1 MLKLSKTAIRELTK
15 MYRAVLL
22 GALMASTFIATGA
35 AAANG
40 DVNLS
45 VAGSEVAE
53 LPSGTK
59 IGTVA
64 GLGTAAYT
72 NSTAYATAAQGIKAD
87 NAATAIATYGDIVT
101 HNTSEF
107 ATSAQG
113 TKADSALQQ
122 SDIATGST
130 PGTIAVKGTDVSVN
144 LDSIDLTGTTTAN
157 IIEAS
162 GSITAAGGIS
172 TKKSTGEFEDASLGR
187 TGIIATGDDDSAPVT
202 GLLVTTT
209 NTAGTVSDTT
219 DDENMVFA
227 VTSDGVSIEG
237 KTKGNTT
244 GLFVSATDTQGTS
257 EVDDDVT
264 TEFEVAS
271 NGVKITG
278 NETVTG
284 TFNVAQNTTDPTKYN
299 FTVDADGNVISAGTL
314 TSTGASIAGTTTISK
329 TATDDSAPVTALFV
343 TATNETT
350 NADYTG
356 QSKLGVTSSAV
367 DISSSNLNIGTGSGS
382 NTISIGTGTG
392 QSTIKLGNT
401 TVGTSA
407 DTVDINAQLKVGEWE
422 DTDTNKHYRLSVLGD
437 HDENVV
443 KIDTTNGLEVD
454 RGSLNVGRTSSGTYN
469 FSVNSSGLVTTESGL
484 KIKDNTVSAI
494 DTGATPKYVTTENN
508 DTTMATVK
516 TVLTSAENAVYT
528 GTGPNLLAVPSG
540 DPPRTINNAIDTLD
554 EKMGDV
560 STLDDDNYKIGTTDY
575 TAKGNLTNGG
585 AYDPTSVVEAL
596 KNVDQSIGKIHGL
609 ITQSGD
615 TKTFNGSGTTASTN
629 IVDDVYKGNLAVGT
643 TVEDHLVSLDNA
655 VGNRSLESA
664 NTNINNAMS
673 GTSLAAGLK
682 AAGDAIGNQTYSNS
696 ETVNY
701 DVITTGTNL
710 TNAVSQVASNI
721 GPAISSVQDRNTG
734 KIKVGN
740 TVNANISA
748 LDAAIGSNVTS
759 ENNIDADNTVNAN
772 ITALDTKMGKVSELG
787 TYSQRKGN
795 LNSATGVTPST
806 VVQALENVDRSIG
819 DRTLKSANGAI
830 NTGMATSL
838 SDGLRAAGDQIGSLN
853 YNSTHYISKGENI
866 TSAISALDSN
876 LHRVDEKVKKMD
888 KQMKSGFASMAAV
901 AGLRPNARACSDTQI
916 AIGGGYYRGQT
927 GVALGGFHYVNDNLM
942 LNLGAGYAGN
952 QSATVSGGLTF
963 GW

>member
-35 AAANG
+35 VADNG

-45 VAGSEVAE
+45 VAGSEVAG
-53 LPSGTK
+53 LSSGTK
-59 IGTVA
+59 IGTVE

-72 NSTAYATAAQGIKAD
+72 NSSAYATAAQGTKAD
-87 NAATAIATYGDIVT
+87 NAAAAIATYGNIVTHNTSEFATSAQGTKADNAAAAIATYGNIVT

-157 IIEAS
+157 VIEAS

-187 TGIIATGDDDSAPVT
+187 TGIIATGDTPVT

-209 NTAGTVSDTT
+209 NTGTVSDTT
-219 DDENMVFA
+219 DDEETLLRVA
-227 VTSDGVSIEG
+227 SDGVSIEG
-237 KTKGNTT
+237 KAYGNTT

-284 TFNVAQNTTDPTKYN
+284 TFSVAQNTTDSTKYN
-299 FTVDADGNVISAGTL
+299 FTVDANGNVENAGTL
-314 TSTGASIAGTTTISK
+314 TSTGAITAKGGITTNAGTL
-329 TATDDSAPVTALFV
+329 SAPVYNSAQLGS
-343 TATNETT
+343 TT
-350 NADYTG
+350 VYNDDGTYSTT
-356 QSKLGVTSSAV
+356 LSA
-367 DISSSNLNIGTGSGS
+367 ISDGATGS
-382 NTISIGTGTG
+382 
-392 QSTIKLGNT
+392 L
-401 TVGTSA
+401 
-407 DTVDINAQLKVGEWE
+407 
-422 DTDTNKHYRLSVLGD
+422 
-437 HDENVV
+437 
-443 KIDTTNGLEVD
+443 
-454 RGSLNVGRTSSGTYN
+454 LNVGTGIKINGEVGKSATLTAISDGATGSLLNVETGMEVNGTLTAKKGITITTGESLTLGGK
-469 FSVNSSGLVTTESGL
+469 SVEAIDDGTGVA
-484 KIKDNTVSAI
+484 KTVSST
-494 DTGATPKYVTTENN
+494 DN
-508 DTTMATVK
+508 DKTLATVAA
-516 TVLTSAENAVYT
+516 VLQSAENAVYT
-528 GTGPNLLAVPSG
+528 GTGPNLAVPVG
-540 DPPRTINNAIDTLD
+540 DPPRTINNAVDTLD
-554 EKMGDV
+554 QKMGDV
-560 STLDDDNYKIGTTDY
+560 STLDDDNYKIGLDDY
-575 TAKGNLTNGG
+575 AAKGNLTNGG
-585 AYDPTSVVEAL
+585 DYKPTSVVEAL

-609 ITQSGD
+609 VTQSGD
-615 TKTFNGSGTTASTN
+615 TKTFKGSGTTASTN

-696 ETVNY
+696 KTVDY
-701 DVITTGTNL
+701 DVITSGTNL

-734 KIKVGN
+734 KIAVEN

-759 ENNIDADNTVNAN
+759 TNNIAVANTVNAN

-795 LNSATGVTPST
+795 LNSATGATPST

-888 KQMKSGFASMAAV
+888 KQMKSGFASMAAI

-916 AIGGGYYRGQT
+916 AIGGGHYRGQT